1 MLYFKGILHHFDSDV
16 TFKSNKIGKLAF
28 EIIKLK
34 FGDFGYLSM
43 HGSSNANWGKQ
54 LEVDVTIFDGR
65 EIIYQLPTQWLS
77 DNF

>member
-1 MLYFKGILHHFDSDV
+1 MFLQSKLC
-16 TFKSNKIGKLAF
+16 KLAF

-34 FGDFGYLSM
+34 FGDFGYLIM

-54 LEVDVTIFDGR
+54 LEIDVTIFDGR